1 MAPGRPGKA
10 LADVRRQL
18 AELGSTARAEH
29 STRFF
34 KTGPGEYG
42 EGDRFLGLKVPDVR
56 RVSRH
61 CGDLTFADLRQLL
74 ASPIH
79 EQRQL
84 ALFVLVLRFNKGDTL
99 AQKKIYDFYM
109 RNRRGVNNWD
119 LVDGS
124 APHIVGGYLVDKDRS
139 VLHQLARSRNLWER
153 RIAILATYHFIR
165 HDDFDDTLRIAERL
179 LNDREDLIHKAVG
192 WMLREVGK
200 QNVKAE
206 KAFLDKHYRG
216 MPRTML
222 RYAIERSPER
232 QRQRYL
238 KGTA

>member
-10 LADVRRQL
+10 LADVRKQL
-18 AELGSTARAEH
+18 RELGNPGRAEH

-56 RVSRH
+56 GVSRR
-61 CGDLTFADLRQLL
+61 CGDLTFANLRQLL
-74 ASPIH
+74 KSPIH
-79 EQRQL
+79 EERQL
-84 ALFVLVLRFNKGDTL
+84 ALFVLVLRFNKGDPSQ
-99 AQKKIYDFYM
+99 QKKIYDFYI
-109 RNRRGVNNWD
+109 RNRHGVNNWD

-124 APHIVGGYLVDKDRS
+124 APHIVGGYLADKDRS
-139 VLHQLARSRNLWER
+139 ILHRFAKSRDLWER

-200 QNVKAE
+200 QDVKAE
-206 KAFLDKHYRG
+206 KAFLNKHYRR

-222 RYAIERSPER
+222 RYSIERFPER

>member
-1 MAPGRPGKA
+1 M
-10 LADVRRQL
+10 
-18 AELGSTARAEH
+18 
-29 STRFF
+29 
-34 KTGPGEYG
+34 
-42 EGDRFLGLKVPDVR
+42 R

-74 ASPIH
+74 AAPIH

-200 QNVKAE
+200 QDVKAE
-206 KAFLDKHYRG
+206 QAFLNKHYRR

-222 RYAIERSPER
+222 RYSIERFPER

-238 KGTA
+238 RGTA

>member
-109 RNRRGVNNWD
+109 RNRCGVNNWD

-124 APHIVGGYLVDKDRS
+124 APHIVGGLISRRDGFADP
-139 VLHQLARSRNLWER
+139 ARTTR
-153 RIAILATYHFIR
+153 AF
-165 HDDFDDTLRIAERL
+165 
-179 LNDREDLIHKAVG
+179 K
-192 WMLREVGK
+192 
-200 QNVKAE
+200 VKAE
-206 KAFLDKHYRG
+206 SLGVVFREQTRVFGLERRAGAWVVATEGGRFEAPVVVNCAGAWGDQIAGAWLD
-216 MPRTML
+216 
-222 RYAIERSPER
+222 
-232 QRQRYL
+232 Q
-238 KGTA
+238 